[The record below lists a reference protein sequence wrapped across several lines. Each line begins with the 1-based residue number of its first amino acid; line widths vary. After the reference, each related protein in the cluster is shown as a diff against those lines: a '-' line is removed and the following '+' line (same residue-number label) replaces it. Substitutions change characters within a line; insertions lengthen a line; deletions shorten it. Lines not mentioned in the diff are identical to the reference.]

1 MTRDQ
6 RKDLFEAI
14 GLVAIVAS
22 LVFLALEVRQANLAT
37 LVTARD
43 SATQGHIDYMAL
55 LIDSTVLASASA
67 KAAKNQELN
76 DVEAKQYTIFHELR
90 WRHYERVYYLYTN
103 GVFSDQEWDAYRN
116 GITQS
121 FVDENAVW
129 QLSRESWERNRAKM
143 SANFVEYVD
152 NLIKELE

>member
-6 RKDLFEAI
+6 RRDLYEAI
-14 GLVAIVAS
+14 GLVAIVGS
-22 LVFLALEVRQANLAT
+22 LVFVALEVRQANLAT
-37 LVTARD
+37 LVAARD

-67 KAAKNQELN
+67 KAAANQELSAI
-76 DVEAKQYTIFHELR
+76 ETRQYTIFHELR

-103 GVFSDQEWDAYRN
+103 GVFSDQEWAAYRN
-116 GITQS
+116 GIAQS
-121 FVDENAVW
+121 FVDQNTVW
-129 QLSRESWERNRAKM
+129 QLSRESWDRNRAKL
-143 SANFVEYVD
+143 SANFVAYVD